1 MWFKATLFTIL
12 IVTST
17 GNHCSVWFTCRVQ
30 SFGVA
35 KKLDITL
42 YGTVA
47 LNCHLVVKYVCPLQ
61 LHFYWALPIHCI
73 SDIWYRVL
81 SSKKKPYRQKNNKN
95 HISHQF
101 YYTVLRIY
109 GARFCPPHL
118 NHIGGKTVEKQYIW
132 PVLLPRTYLG
142 PPKSCQY
149 NRKKPI
155 SETHIIRMQLGTYF
169 GASKNGSYS
178 QTRSGPNRPAAAIGG
193 ADFWFFLLSL
203 LTEE

>member
-118 NHIGGKTVEKQYIW
+118 NHIGGKTGKNNISDQFY
-132 PVLLPRTYLG
+132 YLG
-142 PPKSCQY
+142 HIWDHLKAANITEKTLYP
-149 NRKKPI
+149 RPI
-155 SETHIIRMQLGTYF
+155 
-169 GASKNGSYS
+169 
-178 QTRSGPNRPAAAIGG
+178 
-193 ADFWFFLLSL
+193 
-203 LTEE
+203 